1 MIVHFSS
8 NAFPTARRLLWRR
21 GFTVV
26 ELMTAMVVTSMLMI
40 ALFSLVGQ
48 SSTNYRLSH
57 RKVNTLAD
65 TRAFLHFLQNDLSSR
80 ISDTRFF
87 YRETSAGFV
96 EFAFT
101 RTRSADEDTSK
112 GDLATTIYYVA
123 VTEDDARHESPKIF
137 RRTLSV
143 EETQKLLAQGEA
155 APFPNYDANADEP
168 LVYNVVSFMIK
179 PSSRNPLGNWQEW
192 QPNSNQSPERLQLTL
207 DLIDDNTAQRFASKD
222 DWVSLSASADPKQRE
237 AIRSFT
243 HNISLTP

>member
-1 MIVHFSS
+1 MTVVSPSIRFRKAHL
-8 NAFPTARRLLWRR
+8 PRCRR

-48 SSTNYRLSH
+48 SSTNYRLSQ

-87 YRETSAGFV
+87 YRENSSGFV

-101 RTRSADEDTSK
+101 RTRSVDEDTSK
-112 GDLATTIYYVA
+112 GDLATTLYYVA

-137 RRTLSV
+137 RRTLSA
-143 EETQKLLAQGEA
+143 EDTQKLLAQGED
-155 APFPNYDANADEP
+155 APFPTYDANVDEP
-168 LVYNVVSFMIK
+168 LVYNVVNFMIK
-179 PSSRNPLGNWQEW
+179 PSRRDETGDWLEW
-192 QPNSNQSPERLQLTL
+192 TAKEPKAPERLQLTL
-207 DLIDDNTAQRFASKD
+207 DLIDDTTAQRFAKAD
-222 DWVSLSASADPKQRE
+222 DWVGLSTSTDAKQRE
-237 AIRSFT
+237 AVRTFS
-243 HNISLTP
+243 HNFFLTP

>member
-1 MIVHFSS
+1 M
-8 NAFPTARRLLWRR
+8 
-21 GFTVV
+21 V

-48 SSTNYRLSH
+48 SSANYRLTQ

-80 ISDTRFF
+80 ISNTKFF
-87 YRETSAGFV
+87 YREKSDGYV

-137 RRTLSV
+137 RRTLSA
-143 EETQKLLAQGEA
+143 EDTQNLLALGED
-155 APFPNYDANADEP
+155 APFPSYDANVDEP
-168 LVYNVVSFMIK
+168 LVYNVVNFRLK
-179 PSSRNPLGNWQEW
+179 PSLRDASGDWREW
-192 QPNSNQSPERLQLTL
+192 TAATDLKAPERLQLTL
-207 DLIDDNTAQRFASKD
+207 DLIDDTTAQRFSKAD
-222 DWVSLSASADPKQRE
+222 DWTALRISTDATQRE
-237 AIRSFT
+237 AVRTFT
-243 HNISLTP
+243 HNITLTP

>member
-1 MIVHFSS
+1 MTVHLSS
-8 NAFPTARRLLWRR
+8 NSFPATRRILWRR

-48 SSTNYRLSH
+48 SSTNYRLSQ

-101 RTRSADEDTSK
+101 RTRSVDEDTSK

-137 RRTLSV
+137 RRTLSA
-143 EETQKLLAQGEA
+143 EDTQKLLALGEA
-155 APFPNYDANADEP
+155 APFPTYDANADEP

-179 PSSRNPLGNWQEW
+179 PTLRDDSGDWREW
-192 QPNSNQSPERLQLTL
+192 TAKDPKAPERLQLTL
-207 DLIDDNTAQRFASKD
+207 DLIDDTTAQRFASKD
-222 DWVSLSASADPKQRE
+222 DWVILSASTDPKQRE